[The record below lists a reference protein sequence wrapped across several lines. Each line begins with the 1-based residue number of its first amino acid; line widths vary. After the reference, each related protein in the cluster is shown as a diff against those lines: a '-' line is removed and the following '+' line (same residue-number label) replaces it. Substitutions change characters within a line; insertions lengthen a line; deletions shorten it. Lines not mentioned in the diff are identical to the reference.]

1 MILTDHSDTATVKF
15 MKDNSEA
22 TNRPS
27 PLRSINALRTLARAL
42 HELQHIDTPSLRL
55 TDEIVGEPGDENRI
69 QTEQDEAFHSA
80 WTTIC
85 DDVLRGFGMGDPKL
99 KSTMFVDIP
108 AYERYEAATVPG
120 SSLGTTP
127 IRLSVRYYATGKMTT
142 SAKYSL
148 GQTDEPTRI
157 FYEGEIEEYDPIEAG
172 EHIANASITCLVMH
186 GLTAP
191 EALDYW
197 QTDEGGDY
205 SQVAWGKERGVTHQT
220 VAQNAAKARA
230 KLDKLED

>member
-1 MILTDHSDTATVKF
+1 MNKQPESTD
-15 MKDNSEA
+15 
-22 TNRPS
+22 RPS
-27 PLRSINALRTLARAL
+27 PLRAISALRTLARAL
-42 HELQHIDTPSLRL
+42 HKLQHIETPSLRL

-69 QTEQDEAFHSA
+69 QTDQDEIFYSA

-85 DDVLRGFGMGDPKL
+85 DDVLCGFGMGEPKL
-99 KSTMFVDIP
+99 ESTMFVDTP
-108 AYERYEAATVPG
+108 AHERYEAATVPG
-120 SSLGTTP
+120 SSIGNTP
-127 IRLSVRYYATGKMTT
+127 IRLSVRYYATGKVTT
-142 SAKYSL
+142 RAKYSL

-157 FYEGEIEEYDPIEAG
+157 FYEGEIRDYDSIKAG
-172 EHIANASITCLVMH
+172 EHVANASITCLVMH

-197 QTDEGGDY
+197 QTDESGNY

-230 KLDKLED
+230 KLNEIDD